1 MAILEIVK
9 EPAEVLR
16 KKARPVTK
24 INASVRKLLD
34 DMTETMYAAPG
45 VGLAAPQ
52 VGVSKRIIVVDPQD
66 GSGQLYQLINPE
78 IVKAEGRVEGTEG
91 CLSIPG
97 MVGDVWRYE
106 KVQVVALDRTGKKVW
121 IDAEGWLARIFQH
134 EIDHLDGILY
144 TDKCSNLRP
153 VPQGEEEAEEMQAA
167 QAEAGAGD
175 AAGEVAGVG
184 EAPAAAGAE
193 PGEAKDG
200 TGRGRATLA
209 SAKEE

>member
-9 EPAEVLR
+9 DPDPILR
-16 KKARPVTK
+16 KKAKPVTK
-24 INASVRKLLD
+24 INASIRKLLD

-52 VGVSKRIIVVDPQD
+52 VGVSKRVIVVDPQD

-78 IVKAEGRVEGTEG
+78 IVKAEGWVEGTEG

-144 TDKCSNLRP
+144 TDKCANLRP
-153 VPQGEEEAEEMQAA
+153 VPEGEEEAEEARAA
-167 QAEAGAGD
+167 QG
-175 AAGEVAGVG
+175 
-184 EAPAAAGAE
+184 AGAE
-193 PGEAKDG
+193 GGES
-200 TGRGRATLA
+200 GRAAARAGGKGTSSA
-209 SAKEE
+209 TAKEG

>member
-16 KKARPVTK
+16 RKAKPVTK
-24 INASVRKLLD
+24 INAAVRKLLD

-52 VGVSKRIIVVDPQD
+52 VGISKRIIVVDPQD
-66 GSGQLYQLINPE
+66 GKGQLYQLINPE
-78 IVKAEGRVEGTEG
+78 ITRAEGWVQGTEG

-144 TDKCSNLRP
+144 TDKCSDLRP
-153 VPQGEEEAEEMQAA
+153 VNEGEEEAEEAA
-167 QAEAGAGD
+167 QAAASGTGAEQAED
-175 AAGEVAGVG
+175 AAEI
-184 EAPAAAGAE
+184 AAARTGAAADTGAAK
-193 PGEAKDG
+193 GE
-200 TGRGRATLA
+200 
-209 SAKEE
+209 

>member
-9 EPAEVLR
+9 DPAEVLR

-78 IVKAEGRVEGTEG
+78 IVKAEGWVEGTEG

-97 MVGDVWRYE
+97 MIGDVWRYE

-121 IDAEGWLARIFQH
+121 IDAEGYLARIFQH

-153 VPQGEEEAEEMQAA
+153 VPEGEEEAEEARAA
-167 QAEAGAGD
+167 QAAEASAD
-175 AAGEVAGVG
+175 AGVSA
-184 EAPAAAGAE
+184 EAEGQKAAAVSAGGEGAE
-193 PGEAKDG
+193 PP
-200 TGRGRATLA
+200 
-209 SAKEE
+209 AKEE